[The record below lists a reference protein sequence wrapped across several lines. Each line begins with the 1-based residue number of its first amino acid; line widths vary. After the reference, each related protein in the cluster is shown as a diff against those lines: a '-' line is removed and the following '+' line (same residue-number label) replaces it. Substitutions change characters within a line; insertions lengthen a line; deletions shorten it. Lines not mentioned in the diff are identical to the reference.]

1 MKKYAFI
8 FLFSFFGLPFCS
20 GQNLVFNVRL
30 MQQVTLNQAVRMGS
44 NQLMKNRFEEQN
56 EMYGVVNNKM
66 SQVIVIQDYIYDKLK
81 NVNGTIRQG
90 KKMVY
95 IYQYLGRI
103 YENGNALIQATQ
115 ENPDYAI
122 LMVNQYNSILTQ
134 SLNLVAEV
142 ENEILRE
149 DNDFLMDAY
158 DREYLIQ
165 NILTR
170 LRTLNGTLV
179 FLILKLNAAKNRPYI
194 EQIQGL
200 GTYVTLDKAIVEDVM
215 QRWHWLENN
224 W

>member
-8 FLFSFFGLPFCS
+8 FLFSFFGLPFCF

-30 MQQVTLNQAVRMGS
+30 MQQVTLNQAMRIGS
-44 NQLMKNRFEEQN
+44 NQLMKNNFEEQN

-66 SQVIVIQDYIYDKLK
+66 NQVIVIHDYIYDKLK
-81 NVNGTIRQG
+81 NVNSAIRQG

-95 IYQYLGRI
+95 IYQYIERI
-103 YENGNALIQATQ
+103 YENGNALIQAIQ

-134 SLNLVAEV
+134 SLNLVTEV

-179 FLILKLNAAKNRPYI
+179 FLTLKLNAAKDRPYI
-194 EQIQGL
+194 EQIPGL